1 MGRYRRGT
9 ARDPLLLAI
18 AAGAVLAIVLATIM
32 PRGYESGR
40 LLALQDD
47 PGTLAEHVVTRSL
60 TPVAA
65 AEEIEAA
72 LARDDADL
80 ANSFLEL
87 ARDRGITVAQALT
100 DKVEA
105 ANATSAVA
113 ARNAQRF
120 AQGLFTGEPD
130 DMVGLAGTA
139 LGDLFVFGDIR
150 DALREGVHLAN
161 GEQVDELILGLSCV
175 GLAVTAATYAT
186 MGAGA
191 PARVG
196 LSLTKAARKTGRLS
210 ARLGSAVTRSVRE
223 LVDWSALRRAFAA
236 ASITEPAVAVRA
248 AREAIKVEKASTV
261 VRVMGDVGRVQARA
275 GTQAALEGLRLAETP
290 REVSR
295 LARLSEKYG
304 GKTRAVL
311 KLAGRAAIA
320 FTLAAFDLALW
331 LFGVAIALFAFCS
344 AVKAMTE
351 RSTLRYVRWRKRRRA
366 MRHVKEMEREL
377 RLRRLPWQRRT
388 PLYNGPFKNMAR

>member
-1 MGRYRRGT
+1 MVRYGRGAT
-9 ARDPLLLAI
+9 RDPLLQAI
-18 AAGAVLAIVLATIM
+18 AVGAVLAIVLVTIM
-32 PRGYESGR
+32 PRGYESAW
-40 LLALQDD
+40 LLVLQDE
-47 PGTLAEHVVTRSL
+47 PETLVERKVARSL
-60 TPVAA
+60 TPAVATR
-65 AEEIEAA
+65 EIETA

-87 ARDRGITVAQALT
+87 ARDRGIA
-100 DKVEA
+100 VEPSLVEKIDA
-105 ANATSAVA
+105 ANSTSATA

-150 DALREGVHLAN
+150 DALREGVRLAN
-161 GEQVDELILGLSCV
+161 GEPADELILGLSCV

-191 PARVG
+191 PARIG
-196 LSLTKAARKTGRLS
+196 LSLTKAARKTGRLGT
-210 ARLGSAVTRSVRE
+210 RLGNAMTRSVRE
-223 LVDWSALRRAFAA
+223 VVDWTALRRAFTT
-236 ASITEPAVAVRA
+236 ASITEPAVVVRA
-248 AREAIKVEKASTV
+248 AREAIKVEKAGTV
-261 VRVMGDVGRVQARA
+261 VRVMGDIGRVQTRA

-295 LARLSEKYG
+295 LARLAEKQG
-304 GKTRAVL
+304 GKTRAIL

-331 LFGVAIALFAFCS
+331 LFGVVFALFAFCS
-344 AVKAMTE
+344 AVKNTTE
-351 RSTLRYVRWRKRRRA
+351 RTTLRYVRWRKRKRAERR
-366 MRHVKEMEREL
+366 VREL
-377 RLRRLPWQRRT
+377 ERRLLNQQHGLAT
-388 PLYNGPFKNMAR
+388 LNATV

>member
-1 MGRYRRGT
+1 MAPYRRGS
-9 ARDPLLLAI
+9 ARDPLLRAI
-18 AAGAVLAIVLATIM
+18 AVGAVLAIVLATIM

-40 LLALQDD
+40 MLALQDD
-47 PGTLAEHVVTRSL
+47 PDTLAEHAVTRSL
-60 TPVAA
+60 TPAVATQ
-65 AEEIEAA
+65 EIQAA

-80 ANSFLEL
+80 AGSFVEL
-87 ARDRGITVAQALT
+87 AQDRGIAVEPSLIE
-100 DKVEA
+100 KVKA
-105 ANATSAVA
+105 ANETTAVA
-113 ARNAQRF
+113 GRNVQRF

-150 DALREGVHLAN
+150 DALREGVRLAN
-161 GEQVDELILGLSCV
+161 GEQADELILGLSCV

-186 MGAGA
+186 MGAGT

-210 ARLGSAVTRSVRE
+210 ARLGSAITRAVRE
-223 LVDWSALRRAFAA
+223 VVDWSALRRAFAA

-248 AREAIKVEKASTV
+248 AREAIKVEKAGTV

-295 LARLSEKYG
+295 LARVSEKYG

-331 LFGVAIALFAFCS
+331 LFGVAVALFAFCS
-344 AVKAMTE
+344 AVKATTE
-351 RSTLRYVRWRKRRRA
+351 RSTARYVRWRKRKRA
-366 MRHVKEMEREL
+366 MRHIKALEREL
-377 RLRRLPWQRRT
+377 RLRQHALAT
-388 PLYNGPFKNMAR
+388 PSTSV